1 MIACKKGVNMKKS
14 KLVYITDRF
23 PFGSGEATFIKPE
36 LEIMKKYF
44 DIIIISKN
52 SKDDRTSETDASI
65 PVFRFSQDFTLCEF
79 IKYIIKSLSLPFFYN
94 EVKLSCQKGNN
105 ILKSIRFVLPTTMR
119 VIKFCDYLKQID
131 FGDKDD
137 NIIFYSYWFNYAVAS
152 LVLLKSKYKEA
163 KIITRVHGYDLYDE
177 RSILGYQQFHD
188 FTLPYIS
195 KIIATCRASMNY
207 FSSKH
212 PWFNMFLIS
221 PLGSSYGCLLPYKD
235 DGVFT
240 LISCSNLIPLK
251 RVELIIDAIS
261 LITQY
266 KIRWVHFGDGFLKFD
281 IERLAKERLG
291 SMDNISYSFQGQK
304 SSKDIFDFYR
314 KESIDCFI
322 TLSKTETLPVS
333 IIEAMA
339 FSMPIIATNVGG
351 ISELIDGNG
360 ILLDEDVT
368 AEQAA
373 KAICEVINASDTELN
388 KMREKSFHM
397 WSDRYNICSNS
408 EKLAKLFCDN
418 LL

>member
-1 MIACKKGVNMKKS
+1 MKKS
-14 KLVYITDRF
+14 KLVYITDKF
-23 PFGSGEATFIKPE
+23 PFGLGEAMFIKPE

-52 SKDDRTSETDASI
+52 SNDDRTSETDASI

-79 IKYIIKSLSLPFFYN
+79 IKNIIKSLSLPFFYN

-119 VIKFCDYLKQID
+119 VIKFYDYLKQID

-137 NIIFYSYWFNYAVAS
+137 NIIFYSYWFTYATIG
-152 LVLLKSKYKEA
+152 LVLLKKTFPNSSVV
-163 KIITRVHGYDLYDE
+163 TRIHRYELYDDC
-177 RSILGYQQFHD
+177 SVLGYQQFHD
-188 FTLPYIS
+188 FALKHIS
-195 KIIATCRASMNY
+195 KVIFTCDTALQY
-207 FSSKH
+207 FADKH
-212 PWFNMFLIS
+212 PCTNKECFIVS
-221 PLGSSYGCLLPYKD
+221 ALGAYDGLFIPYKED
-235 DGVFT
+235 SVFT
-240 LISCSNLIPLK
+240 LVSCSNLIPLK
-251 RVELIIDAIS
+251 RVSLIMDAIS
-261 LITQY
+261 LI
-266 KIRWVHFGDGFLKFD
+266 KGHDIRWYHFVDGLLMD
-281 IERLAKERLG
+281 DLQQQALTQLS
-291 SMDNISYSFQGQK
+291 SMDNVKYFFMGHK
-304 SSKDIFDFYR
+304 STEDIYEFY
-314 KESIDCFI
+314 KSEKIDCFI
-322 TLSKTETLPVS
+322 TLSESEGLPVS
-333 IIEAMA
+333 VMEAMA

-373 KAICEVINASDTELN
+373 KAVCEVINASDTELN